1 MMMSREEPSR
11 RKWIPAA
18 VVKGRGPAYNRS
30 AMNNSPI
37 RFTNFGPLDDPVR
50 SALAA
55 LEAENIVPRIWARDH
70 RVWKNRD
77 EEIGN
82 RLGWL
87 TAPDDA
93 AAAAMEAVRF
103 AAEVKAEGTE
113 HVLLLG
119 MGGSSL
125 APEVFGRVFGPVPG
139 WPALH
144 VLDSTDP
151 SAVLHFRAALPPDR
165 TLFIVSSKSGS
176 TLETNSLLN
185 YFFAEASARLGP
197 EAAGLRFAAVTDP
210 GTPLEHLGTRLGF
223 RRVFAGRPDIGG
235 RFSALSAFGLVP
247 AALLGIDLQAL
258 LASARRA
265 AASCRA
271 RIIAENPAAFLGAL
285 LGVAARGGLDKLAVL
300 LPPRLES
307 LGAWIEQLVAESTG
321 KEGRGI
327 LPLVRRD
334 PADPADLDGLIE
346 FGDDVLWVFFDTPDD
361 TSGRAAA
368 KKTAHA
374 GRPMITIATD
384 GLPGLGEQFFLWE
397 FATAVAGHVLGINP
411 FDQPN
416 VAAAKKKTDAV
427 LGVYRRTGSPPASS
441 PACEDARLAVKG
453 RAFTA
458 EADPRVKPS
467 APAASA
473 TDFETSETAD
483 ALRRFVGRAG
493 RGDYL
498 ALQAFLPP
506 HPAVAAALR
515 KLSLRLQ
522 TAARRPVV
530 HDFGPRFLHSTGQ
543 LYKGDRGNGLFIQL
557 TGDHDRDAAIPME
570 PDSTNS
576 EFTFGTL
583 IDAQAQ
589 GDREALQELGRRLV
603 RIHLRGDAAEALTGL
618 AASIA

>member
-1 MMMSREEPSR
+1 
-11 RKWIPAA
+11 
-18 VVKGRGPAYNRS
+18 
-30 AMNNSPI
+30 MNNPPI
-37 RFTNFGPLDDPVR
+37 RLANFGSLDAHVR
-50 SALAA
+50 SAIAA

-93 AAAAMEAVRF
+93 AAAVIEASRF
-103 AAEVKAEGTE
+103 AAEVKAEGIE

-125 APEVFGRVFGPVPG
+125 APEVFGRVLGPVSG
-139 WPALH
+139 FPALH

-151 SAVLHFRAALPPDR
+151 SAVLHFRKTLPPDR

-176 TLETNSLLN
+176 TLETSSFLK
-185 YFFAEASARLGP
+185 YFFAETSALLGP
-197 EAAGLRFAAVTDP
+197 EAAGRRFAAVTDP
-210 GTPLEHLGTRLGF
+210 GSSLEHLGARLGF
-223 RRVFAGRPDIGG
+223 RRVFAGDPDIGG
-235 RFSALSAFGLVP
+235 RFSVLSPFGLVP
-247 AALLGIDLQAL
+247 AALLGIDVQAL
-258 LASARRA
+258 LASASRA
-265 AASCRA
+265 AAACRA
-271 RIIAENPAAFLGAL
+271 GIIPENPGALLGAL
-285 LGVAARGGLDKLAVL
+285 LGTAAREGLDKMAVL

-334 PADPADLDGLIE
+334 PQNHVDTDGLIE
-346 FGDDVLWVFFDTPDD
+346 FGDDVLWVVFDTPGD
-361 TSGRAAA
+361 TSWRAAA
-368 KKTAHA
+368 KKTADA

-384 GLPGLGEQFFLWE
+384 GLSGLGEQFFLWE
-397 FATAVAGHVLGINP
+397 FATAVTGHVLGINP

-416 VAAAKKKTDAV
+416 VASAKKKTDAV
-427 LGVYRRTGSPPASS
+427 LEIYRRTGSLPKSRPVY
-441 PACEDARLAVKG
+441 EDVRLAVEG
-453 RAFTA
+453 RAFAT
-458 EADPRVKPS
+458 EVDPQAKPG
-467 APAASA
+467 APAAVE
-473 TDFETSETAD
+473 TDFETSEAAD

-493 RGDYL
+493 RRDYL

-515 KLSLRLQ
+515 WLALRLQ
-522 TAARRPVV
+522 TAVRRPAVY
-530 HDFGPRFLHSTGQ
+530 DFGPRFLHSTGQ
-543 LYKGDRGNGLFIQL
+543 LHKGDRGNGLFIQL
-557 TGDHDRDAAIPME
+557 TGAHDIDAAIPMD

-583 IDAQAQ
+583 IDAQAC
-589 GDREALQELGRRLV
+589 GDREALQEMGRRLL
-603 RIHLRGDAAEALTGL
+603 RIHLRGDPAQALNGL
-618 AASIA
+618 AASLT